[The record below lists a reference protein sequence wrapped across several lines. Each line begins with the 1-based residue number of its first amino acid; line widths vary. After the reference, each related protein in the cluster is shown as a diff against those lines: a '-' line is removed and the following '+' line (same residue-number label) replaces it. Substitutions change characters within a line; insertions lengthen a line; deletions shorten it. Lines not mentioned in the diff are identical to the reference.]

1 MKIALCLFGHI
12 GGMKSK
18 GGSLHGDVDVSRAYS
33 SYKKMILMDNDVDV
47 FIHSWSID
55 SKEELINLYTPNDSL
70 IEKQKDFSSTK
81 LEDYS
86 MKHFDTYT
94 SYFATYKE
102 KTVSVLQDTMMRS
115 CSRWYSNSKS
125 LELMSLYSKKNNI
138 SYDYVFQGRLDL
150 LLFKKINFN
159 ELDKK
164 YYYSPIRS
172 KEKGKA
178 LNEYFMISNQ
188 KNAEIFSSIY
198 REKNKYSIRPPVAA
212 KQHLDDNLIETK
224 ECSFELAKD
233 FNTLRNQ
240 VNKENNEQTS
250 VRLYRIIKNP
260 SIIIV
265 RIYKIFRSLILRKS

>member
-18 GGSLHGDVDVSRAYS
+18 GGSLHGDVDITRAYN
-33 SYKKMILMDNDVDV
+33 SYNKMILNDNDVDI
-47 FIHSWSID
+47 FIHSWSVD
-55 SKEELINLYTPNDSL
+55 SKGELLNLYTPKDSL

-102 KTVSVLQDTMMRS
+102 KTVSVLRDTMLRS
-115 CSRWYSNSKS
+115 CSRWYSNSKA
-125 LELMSLYSKKNNI
+125 LELMSSYSRNNNI

-164 YYYSPIRS
+164 YYYSPIRAR
-172 KEKGKA
+172 EKGKA

-188 KNAEIFSSIY
+188 KNAEKFSHIY
-198 REKNKYSIRPPVAA
+198 RDKNKYSIRPPVAA
-212 KQHLDDNLIETK
+212 KQHLDNNRIESK
-224 ECSFELAKD
+224 ECAFELAKD

-240 VNKENNEQTS
+240 LMKENNEQIS
-250 VRLYRIIKNP
+250 ARIYRIIKNP

-265 RIYKIFRSLILRKS
+265 RIYKMFRSLILRKS

>member
-1 MKIALCLFGHI
+1 
-12 GGMKSK
+12 
-18 GGSLHGDVDVSRAYS
+18 
-33 SYKKMILMDNDVDV
+33 
-47 FIHSWSID
+47 
-55 SKEELINLYTPNDSL
+55 
-70 IEKQKDFSSTK
+70 
-81 LEDYS
+81 
-86 MKHFDTYT
+86 
-94 SYFATYKE
+94 
-102 KTVSVLQDTMMRS
+102 
-115 CSRWYSNSKS
+115 
-125 LELMSLYSKKNNI
+125 
-138 SYDYVFQGRLDL
+138 
-150 LLFKKINFN
+150 
-159 ELDKK
+159 
-164 YYYSPIRS
+164 
-172 KEKGKA
+172 
-178 LNEYFMISNQ
+178 MISNQ